1 MSSNDIRNVIII
13 GSGPA
18 GLTAALY
25 NARANLAPLVLAG
38 PEPGGQLMITTDVD
52 NYPGF
57 PEGIQGPELMQRF
70 EAQAERFGAEIRRE
84 IVESADFSASPFTV
98 VTEEGTYR
106 GRSVIIST
114 GASARWLGLESE
126 TRFRGRGV
134 SACAT
139 CDGFFFKDKVITVV
153 GGGDSAIE
161 EATYLTR
168 FGSMVYMVHR
178 RDELRASRIMQQRA
192 FDNEKLEILWNSVV
206 IEVLGD
212 DQAGVTGVMLKDTKT
227 GEEREHA
234 TDGLFLGI
242 GHDPNTGIFKGILDM
257 HENGYLI
264 TNGVKT
270 NVDGVFACGD
280 VTDHVYQQAITA
292 AGMGC
297 QAAIE
302 AEHWLEAQK

>member
-1 MSSNDIRNVIII
+1 MSGNDIQNVIII

-84 IVESADFSASPFTV
+84 IVESVDFSASPFTV
-98 VTEEGTYR
+98 ITEEGTYR

-139 CDGFFFKDKVITVV
+139 CDGFFYKDKIITVV

-161 EATYLTR
+161 EASYLTR
-168 FGSMVYMVHR
+168 FGSRVYMVHR

-206 IEVLGD
+206 TEVLGD
-212 DQAGVTGVMLKDTKT
+212 DQAGVTGVMLKDTQT

-257 HENGYLI
+257 HENGYLV

>member
-84 IVESADFSASPFTV
+84 IVESVDFSASPFTV
-98 VTEEGTYR
+98 VTEQGTCR

-206 IEVLGD
+206 TEVLGD

-302 AEHWLEAQK
+302 AEHWLEAQN

>member
-18 GLTAALY
+18 ALTAALY

-84 IVESADFSASPFTV
+84 IVESVDFSASPFTV

-206 IEVLGD
+206 TEVLGD

-270 NVDGVFACGD
+270 SVDGVFACGD

-302 AEHWLEAQK
+302 AEHWLETQK

>member
-70 EAQAERFGAEIRRE
+70 EAQAERFGTEIRRE
-84 IVESADFSASPFTV
+84 IVESVDFSASPFTV
-98 VTEEGTYR
+98 VTEQGTYR

-206 IEVLGD
+206 TEVLGD

-242 GHDPNTGIFKGILDM
+242 GHDPNTGVFKGILDM

>member
-84 IVESADFSASPFTV
+84 IVESVDFSASPFTV
-98 VTEEGTYR
+98 VTEERTYR

-206 IEVLGD
+206 TEVLGD